1 MKEDLYY
8 YIFENRKV
16 EVNNPEFLNRS
27 IVEET
32 NQEDNHN
39 LFFVKRYFFNLYYPP
54 IQNE

>member
-1 MKEDLYY
+1 MKGDLYY

-39 LFFVKRYFFNLYYPP
+39 LFFVKRYFFNLYHPP